1 MLKVNFLYFSPT
13 KTTYRLGTEICQEI
27 IDQEGLKNYK
37 TYDVSLP
44 EKRLENLNF
53 SSEDLLII
61 GLPVYAGRLPN
72 VLLPYLKTIR
82 AEGAKVIAFVNY
94 GNRNYDNALL
104 ELRDLMREA
113 GGRVFA
119 AGAFIGEHAFSYEL
133 AAGRPDDED
142 LSKARDFASLALK
155 KLKSLE
161 ASGPHFEDFH
171 IKGDSNNRGYYQP
184 LNEKGQ
190 TFDMRKVQPKT
201 MPNCI
206 DCKKCALVCPMG
218 SIDYDDVSQ
227 IKGICIKCG
236 ACVKICPVGAKYFDH
251 PDYLFHKRDLE
262 EKYQARKEAEFFL

>member
-13 KTTYRLGTEICQEI
+13 KTTYRLGTEICQRI
-27 IDQEGLKNYK
+27 IDQVGLKNYK
-37 TYDVSLP
+37 TYDISLP
-44 EKRLENLNF
+44 EKRLENLSF

-72 VLLPYLKTIR
+72 ILLPYLKTIR
-82 AEGAKVIAFVNY
+82 AEGTRVIVFVNY
-94 GNRNYDNALL
+94 GNRDYDYALL
-104 ELRDLMREA
+104 ELKDLVKGA
-113 GGRVFA
+113 GGRLLA
-119 AGAFIGEHAFSYEL
+119 AGAFIGEHAFSYKL
-133 AAGRPDDED
+133 AAGRPDQKD
-142 LSKARDFASLALK
+142 LLKAREFASLALG
-155 KLKSLE
+155 KLRKLE
-161 ASGPHFEDFH
+161 LSGAPYEDFY
-171 IKGDSNNRGYYQP
+171 IKDNSNYEGYYKP
-184 LNEKGQ
+184 LNEKGR

-201 MPNCI
+201 MSTCI